1 MPRAGRWKGIRV
13 VAMDVDG
20 VLTAGDIIVLE
31 SGEEVKLWNVKDRLA
46 FFVGRAQGLTFVWI
60 TARDSKQVK
69 ARAKD
74 VKVDA
79 LYAGCRDK
87 KSALADLCRRFRVS
101 PREVAY
107 LGDDLID
114 LPVLRRVGLA
124 ACPSDA
130 PTDVK
135 RAVHYVSSLPGG
147 RGVLRDVVDRILKA
161 QGKWSR
167 VLASYC

>member
-1 MPRAGRWKGIRV
+1 
-13 VAMDVDG
+13 MDVDG

-79 LYAGCRDK
+79 LYAACRDK
-87 KSALADLCRRFRVS
+87 KSALADLCRRFTVS

-107 LGDDLID
+107 IGDDLID

-130 PTDVK
+130 PADVK
-135 RAVHYVSSLPGG
+135 RAVHYVSPLPGG
-147 RGVLRDVVDRILKA
+147 RGVLRDVVERILKA

-167 VLASYC
+167 VLASYR

>member
-1 MPRAGRWKGIRV
+1 M

-20 VLTAGDIIVLE
+20 VLTAGDIIVLD

-46 FFVGRAQGLTFVWI
+46 FFVGRAQGLRFVWI

-79 LYAGCRDK
+79 LYAACRDK
-87 KSALADLCRRFRVS
+87 KSALVDLCRRFKVS

-107 LGDDLID
+107 IGDDLID

-130 PTDVK
+130 PADVK
-135 RAVHYVSSLPGG
+135 RAVRYVSSMPGG
-147 RGVLRDVVDRILKA
+147 RGVLRSVVERILKA

-167 VLASYC
+167 VLASYR

>member
-1 MPRAGRWKGIRV
+1 
-13 VAMDVDG
+13 MDVDG

-46 FFVGRAQGLTFVWI
+46 FFVGRAQGLKFVWI

-74 VKVDA
+74 VQVDA

-87 KSALADLCRRFRVS
+87 KSALADLCRRFKVS

-124 ACPSDA
+124 VCPSDA
-130 PTDVK
+130 QADVK
-135 RAVHYVSSLPGG
+135 RAVHYVSPLPGG

-167 VLASYC
+167 VLASYR